1 MITVSIVSHNHG
13 KMVSRLIFQLLKF
26 SQISKIIVTLNI
38 PEKIKFIR
46 SKKVQII
53 VNKKIKGFAENHNQA
68 FFFCKSKFFCVLN
81 PDIIFIENP
90 FGKLIKKITITKS
103 SLIAPVIL
111 NQNKKVEDS
120 FRRFPNFFA
129 ILKKIVKD
137 NSGTYEIKKKD
148 IFPDWVAGMFMLFLS
163 KKFKFING
171 FDNKYFI
178 YYEDVDICA
187 RLWKKNCK
195 IIVDI
200 SCKVIHQARRDS
212 RKKISYFFRHLVSMF
227 KFFIYHSCRLP
238 NIHAKN

>member
-90 FGKLIKKITITKS
+90 FGKLIKKTEKIKTSVTRNPFNKGNNIE
-103 SLIAPVIL
+103 
-111 NQNKKVEDS
+111 QNLYLYEFDYKK
-120 FRRFPNFFA
+120 
-129 ILKKIVKD
+129 L
-137 NSGTYEIKKKD
+137 
-148 IFPDWVAGMFMLFLS
+148 PDC
-163 KKFKFING
+163 
-171 FDNKYFI
+171 Y
-178 YYEDVDICA
+178 
-187 RLWKKNCK
+187 
-195 IIVDI
+195 
-200 SCKVIHQARRDS
+200 Q
-212 RKKISYFFRHLVSMF
+212 
-227 KFFIYHSCRLP
+227 
-238 NIHAKN
+238 